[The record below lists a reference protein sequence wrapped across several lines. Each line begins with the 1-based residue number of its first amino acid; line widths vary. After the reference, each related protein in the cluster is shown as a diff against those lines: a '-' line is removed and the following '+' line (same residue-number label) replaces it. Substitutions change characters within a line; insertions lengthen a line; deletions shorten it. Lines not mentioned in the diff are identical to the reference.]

1 VNNPKSR
8 DKRLLGIPKVLIP
21 KPAERG
27 CICTNKSGLTIPVE
41 AGAQYAGVQGLPWKS
56 PEWEVV
62 YQPPRS
68 TIESRNDLLKSAR
81 NNGLG
86 DSTARLMR
94 GWAAQLFHIALGVVG
109 VNSGLISRW
118 LRKGDNNDDWTD
130 PTPPPDPTNVEDLSL
145 RELADVNA
153 PPLAA

>member
-1 VNNPKSR
+1 MNTLNRAVKACWVSLRRLSLSPLNAAVSAPTSNP
-8 DKRLLGIPKVLIP
+8 
-21 KPAERG
+21 
-27 CICTNKSGLTIPVE
+27 LTIPV
-41 AGAQYAGVQGLPWKS
+41 GAGVRGLSWKS
-56 PEWEVV
+56 PEWEAV

-109 VNSGLISRW
+109 VNCGPISRW
-118 LRKGDNNDDWTD
+118 LRKGDNNDGWTD
-130 PTPPPDPTNVEDLSL
+130 PTPPPDPTNLEDLSL

>member
-1 VNNPKSR
+1 M
-8 DKRLLGIPKVLIP
+8 
-21 KPAERG
+21 
-27 CICTNKSGLTIPVE
+27 
-41 AGAQYAGVQGLPWKS
+41 QGLPWKS

-109 VNSGLISRW
+109 VNFGLISRW
-118 LRKGDNNDDWTD
+118 LRKGDSNDDWTD
-130 PTPPPDPTNVEDLSL
+130 PTPPPDPTNLEDLSL

>member
-1 VNNPKSR
+1 M
-8 DKRLLGIPKVLIP
+8 G
-21 KPAERG
+21 
-27 CICTNKSGLTIPVE
+27 
-41 AGAQYAGVQGLPWKS
+41 AGAQHAGVQGLPWKS
-56 PEWEVV
+56 PEWEAV
-62 YQPPRS
+62 YQPPRP

-86 DSTARLMR
+86 DSTALALCAVGLLSSTLLL
-94 GWAAQLFHIALGVVG
+94 GWG
-109 VNSGLISRW
+109 VNFGLISRW

-130 PTPPPDPTNVEDLSL
+130 PTPPPDPTNLEDLSL

>member
-1 VNNPKSR
+1 M
-8 DKRLLGIPKVLIP
+8 
-21 KPAERG
+21 
-27 CICTNKSGLTIPVE
+27 
-41 AGAQYAGVQGLPWKS
+41 
-56 PEWEVV
+56 
-62 YQPPRS
+62 
-68 TIESRNDLLKSAR
+68 KSAR

-109 VNSGLISRW
+109 VNFGLISRW
-118 LRKGDNNDDWTD
+118 LNKDNNGDGWTD
-130 PTPPPDPTNVEDLSL
+130 PTPPPDPKDLKDLSL